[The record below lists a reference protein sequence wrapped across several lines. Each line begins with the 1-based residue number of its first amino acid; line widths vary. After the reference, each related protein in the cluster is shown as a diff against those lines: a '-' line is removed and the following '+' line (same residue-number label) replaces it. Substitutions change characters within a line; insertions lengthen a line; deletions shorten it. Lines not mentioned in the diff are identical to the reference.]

1 MKPLVLVGL
10 FLVLFTLSVHA
21 QAMQVDSIS
30 TDPSVV
36 SPGQTFTLIAY
47 LTNATVAASKDVKA
61 TLDLSADSTDTSF
74 PFSIEPTDSLARN
87 LGAVPGFSTIQVKYQ
102 IQVDPSALDGSYSVV
117 MRVADSTGL
126 GGTLTF
132 PVEISVRQPIL
143 TIIDAS
149 PSLVKTGETV
159 SMDITLKNT
168 GSSSAYDIR
177 VSLKEDRTVTS
188 TGAIVERTILPLGA
202 ASAYT
207 PLLAPGAITVV
218 RIPILITPNAESK
231 PTFVP
236 VTLDFTDSSKEEYTS
251 TDYIGLKV
259 TSEPALDAI
268 VSDSVPVLVP
278 GKTSRLSIDLF
289 NQGLGPAK
297 FVTATI
303 TSDFFTAPQTEY
315 FIGTIESDD
324 FDTITLDAAVLS
336 FTSTGEHPLTIVVR
350 AKNEYGDPISFTKT
364 INATVYGSVPS
375 VNGGDSPFPLIVI
388 ALIIIVGIW
397 WFRFRKPKNGNGK
410 K

>member
-1 MKPLVLVGL
+1 MKHLILVGL
-10 FLVLFTLSVHA
+10 FLTLFSLSVHA

-30 TDPSVV
+30 TDPAIVA
-36 SPGQTFTLIAY
+36 PGQTFTLYAY
-47 LTNATVAASKDVKA
+47 VANAASSSAKEVQA
-61 TLDLSADSTDTSF
+61 VLDLGADSTDTSF
-74 PFSIEPTDSLARN
+74 PFSIEPTDTLARN
-87 LGAVPGFSTIQVKYQ
+87 LGTVPGFSSVQVKYQ
-102 IQVDPSALDGSYSVV
+102 IRVDPAALDGSYDVV
-117 MRVADSTGL
+117 LNVIDSSGS

-132 PVEISVRQPIL
+132 PIEIAARQPIL
-143 TIIDAS
+143 TILNAT
-149 PSLVKTGETV
+149 PSLVKSGETV
-159 SMDITLKNT
+159 SMEITLKNT
-168 GSSSAYDIR
+168 GSSPAFDIR
-177 VSLKEDRTVTS
+177 TSLKEDRTVTS
-188 TGAIVERTILPLGA
+188 TGVIVDRTILPLGA

-207 PLLAPGAITVV
+207 AQLNAGEVAVV
-218 RIPILITPNAESK
+218 HIPILIAPSAESK

-236 VTLDFTDSSKEEYTS
+236 VTLDYVDSSKIEYTS
-251 TDYIGLKV
+251 TDYLGLKV
-259 TSEPALDAI
+259 TSEPSLDAI

-278 GKTSRLSIDLF
+278 GKTSRLSVDLF

-303 TSDFFTAPQTEY
+303 TSDFFTAPQMEY

-324 FDTITLDAAVLS
+324 FDTIILDATVS
-336 FTSTGEHPLTIVVR
+336 SSISPGEYPLTIVVR

-375 VNGGDSPFPLIVI
+375 ANGGDSPLPMIVI
-388 ALIIIVGIW
+388 LAIIVLGVW